1 MWSQLL
7 LLQLILLLLVIV
19 LTSHTYSDPPCL
31 RSSPLRIGAYQCME
45 GEGHARN
52 VVIEFPSFQEACG
65 CYNSVEYQEA
75 KALREGAGIANIT
88 MVEGV

>member
-1 MWSQLL
+1 
-7 LLQLILLLLVIV
+7 
-19 LTSHTYSDPPCL
+19 
-31 RSSPLRIGAYQCME
+31 ME